1 MRNHTS
7 PPHGIIHPPGLV
19 FLPLCL
25 LMITVL
31 GILVPITLAQG
42 YQIDRKVFLPTP
54 EMHLIAG
61 EGKQGVLLSHEEYQR
76 LIKEAS
82 PCNRGV
88 KPELPLRAAYES
100 VTGEG
105 LFLSSDTGE
114 CVQIDLAYRV
124 RVLSATWNGVPFTF
138 KGTAPIQLEASSRW
152 LVDNKTGHL
161 FLYGSGTHMVSV
173 RLLVPVKKEGGKS
186 HFSFEAPRVPS
197 GSIQINLTGR
207 QEVRGSVP
215 VHTTW
220 EKTQTVVKVSMGG
233 NARVE
238 LEWFP
243 AKGREFPQ
251 ETAVF
256 AQSHL
261 AYSIQDGV
269 LQITGS
275 LGFSTL
281 AGDLPETVSFVIP
294 PNGNLRKLAG
304 ASIRDWQIK
313 DHQVTLMRG
322 SGEGSRLDAEITIE
336 VPFSPGGFPVQLP
349 VLEVPHVTRHYG
361 EIAVVGSP
369 GLRLRID
376 NASNLE
382 GIDTAI
388 FFGKE
393 IESKERFLACF
404 RFFTE
409 PVALSILCQRDIR
422 SLETVVDNW
431 VEFRKDAIHF
441 ERKIGLIQLRGETPR
456 VTLKVPQEEE
466 FASLV
471 DAQGQPVELDIRQVS
486 GEQQLQIELT
496 HPLKAGQRLAYVL
509 QTTLCPIGYHDL
521 NRDGLNVLAGPVEI
535 QEASSISGLLV
546 VGAKDSLQL
555 TDLEWGEMEPAPKP
569 PQYPNAIQ
577 SFSYRG
583 HAELLVHVSR
593 KPAETRAQVL
603 MSLLPKEGF
612 LSVHG
617 EVTYFLEGG
626 EQKEFQLAFPKGFGN
641 SFFPESE
648 LISERAMAQTGTGD
662 VWNLILRD
670 EVNGEFEVYFH
681 GEIPM
686 NGEIT
691 SPEVSIPG
699 ARRERGYIIVEANT
713 QTEIEFKTEGLSSLD
728 PTGDNLPRMRSY
740 TPSRRLIA
748 AFEYFVHPYSLLL
761 NATRHT
767 PEPVLSA
774 MADSLALTT
783 VLSKDGLARSQAVY
797 ALRGVRIPFLSVNL
811 PEGSELW
818 TARVAGEPVKPMKG
832 EEGSIQIPLGDWLKR
847 DTAVEV
853 GLVYETRMEPL
864 GKAGSFEVFAPK
876 LLNTVPVAETT
887 WKLYLPEEYLY
898 SVLDSDLKEQKG
910 ISPDPLI
917 LTSLKT
923 GISLIAQPN
932 FLASQRRISDYYLV
946 DTTRQFRGMGYMGGG
961 GGGGTLPLP
970 PQLQVGDKLDAAG
983 NPYVIE
989 GFDTSASEQMPSQDW
1004 SRDLERA
1011 VPSINPPVL
1020 NQEEFSMDGD
1030 NLHLAPKEQ
1039 AGSRTESE
1047 QMGRLDVVK
1056 LPTPP
1061 PPAEGVQQ
1069 VQVPTSGAGEI
1080 ADKKES
1086 ARAAGLLPLDI
1097 QLGFQGVEYV
1107 FRDLR
1112 AGEHISMGFRRVES
1126 QYRWDYLKVLFAALL
1141 FFLVIRERSLLRRSV
1156 WAVFILSTAPFVLG
1170 DEWTP
1175 LCNQLLMG
1183 VFLGVCLA
1191 VVVRIR
1197 DRWLPRAG
1205 QIASL
1210 LLLVMG
1216 SAAYAETS
1224 TVYIPYNFH
1233 HPESATAEAR
1243 YWLPYEDFTKLWK
1256 AAKANLQKTGT
1267 EAGPVAFSLD
1277 RAEYVFTVRESRVTL
1292 KASYR
1297 ITHASGGW
1305 VSIPFPFERTRI
1317 ESALLDGQSAL
1328 LEEREGGCWLHLEK
1342 QGPHLFEV
1350 VSSYPC
1356 KPGALSG
1363 AVSLKIPPVILS
1375 TVKVILP
1382 REQLGASIQP
1392 RIGGVDSQ
1400 IVDGHKEI
1408 VAAIGNT
1415 PLVEVRWYPEASRE
1429 RPPVPV
1435 KSNIQI
1441 QHSVVGQVENW
1452 KADVTLHFQGE
1463 KRAEFLLQ
1471 PDPSLSITSVQASN
1485 LASWTQEEKEGQKTL
1500 QVQLLEEVADTAH
1513 IQLTAE
1519 RVVDATHREV
1529 PLVLLPDAL
1538 ETTFRIT
1545 LFSAPWLDL
1554 RVETTEVRRA
1564 GNPGVELPNLHTV
1577 GAFETESP
1585 LSVLRYE
1592 VLQRRQETSWRLD
1605 YLFQVSSRKIE
1616 ETVLANLE
1624 VRKHP
1629 LFRMSLAIPAGY
1641 RCERIEGPDIK
1652 DWWQEPGE
1660 DMREARVQVDFR
1672 SGLLGATTLIIH
1684 LVNQSPEDLDILSIA
1699 PVRFIPENPDS
1710 LTKVEGTVVI
1720 ASHRSVTPH
1729 PVEETGLVSTT
1740 LCDDQTP
1747 PGQCQVG
1754 GKLVVMPPLEKKLAY
1769 RAEVPRFSAKFRLD
1783 RTPYR
1788 YGVVWVTLAEAHET
1802 WISYSTHIQL
1812 KVLQGSIRTWEF
1824 LAPASLGEIEVQ
1836 GDLVREVSSQ
1846 VEGESRRYK
1855 VQMDSEL
1862 FSETSLV
1869 LTHEVPIQG
1878 PATVPHLSFP
1888 GVERSNGYLLTA
1900 NDSSYELKVQPKGA
1914 LERAQR
1920 SDIPFLPR
1928 ETGILDSFKVFR
1940 EDWNLEL
1947 DLARTVSAE
1956 TLDALIDWVDME
1968 TLIRRDGTCLT
1979 QASIRISNKSLQFLS
1994 IQLPKGAD
2002 LLSLNVAGEASGA
2015 NTTQREG
2022 ESILL
2027 VPLIKTAPGQLSFV
2041 IEVVYELTL
2050 RGPLSLLNHLAF
2062 EGPKILD
2069 IPVAQT
2075 LWTFYVPEDYEPYW
2089 LRGNMEETT
2098 QTLRE
2103 YSKLASLEEERQQ
2116 LKALIVGDYDLSTRR
2131 RAYEN
2136 YEKASEQVV
2145 EQQTQ
2150 LLGRDTFQEAQKN
2163 RRLKGKAG
2171 GIQQE
2176 LGKTS
2181 QKITSNIQEE
2191 DGDEFRTKVEILK
2204 REVQTQE
2211 EARKVPQARFS
2222 QSSSSGQAR
2231 GWFSNLLS
2239 PTPAPSAPQ
2248 QAAEYQQ
2255 ISSNTYFYGA
2265 PVSGTVKGVPQA
2277 RGKTSQYL
2285 NLSQSGTQQD
2295 LYESRI
2301 SASNSAIVEDLG
2313 LQREETSF
2321 DDRFTQQQERFAGA
2335 GQFQLQS
2342 DSMQIQQQSQSMP
2355 ETPSLVG
2362 GAAGLAPGQAVDQAP
2377 QMEPPR
2383 RKAESQL
2390 SATGAYSIPVR
2401 FPREGNPVTFKKL
2414 HSEAKVEFYALD
2426 HEVSGTTLRAVV
2438 VLLTAVLLWAVMTI
2452 LSWPSIRQ
2460 HIHRRWFDYI
2470 GLMGVFCLIF
2480 TPVLGMGLLAVWL
2493 VIRFGRVYIRSFTAG
2508 PVR

>member
-1 MRNHTS
+1 MRNHSS
-7 PPHGIIHPPGLV
+7 PPHGIIHPPGV
-19 FLPLCL
+19 SFSTMEQRQFPAIYRWCL

-31 GILVPITLAQG
+31 GLFLPIAFAEG
-42 YQIDRKVFLPTP
+42 YQIERKVFLPTP
-54 EMHLIAG
+54 EMHLISG
-61 EGKQGVLLSHEEYQR
+61 EDKQGVLLSHEEYQR

-82 PCNRGV
+82 PDNQGV
-88 KPELPLRAAYES
+88 KPESPLRAAYES

-105 LFLSSDTGE
+105 LLLSSDTGE
-114 CVQIDLAYRV
+114 CVQIDMVYRV
-124 RVLSATWNGVPFTF
+124 RILSATWSGVPFGF
-138 KGTAPIQLEASSRW
+138 RNTAPTQMESPSRW
-152 LVDNKTGHL
+152 LLDNRSGLL
-161 FLYGSGTHMVSV
+161 FLFGPGTHEISV
-173 RLLVPVKKEGGKS
+173 RLLVPIKKEGGRTRLFFDS
-186 HFSFEAPRVPS
+186 PRIP
-197 GSIQINLTGR
+197 TGVILIR
-207 QEVRGSVP
+207 LPGKQEVQGSVP
-215 VHTTW
+215 VHNTW
-220 EKTQTVVKVSMGG
+220 EETQTVAKVAMGG

-243 AKGREFPQ
+243 AKGGESPQ
-251 ETAVF
+251 KTAIF

-281 AGDLPETVSFVIP
+281 AGDLPETVRFLIP
-294 PNGNLRKLAG
+294 PNGNLRKLTG
-304 ASIRDWQIK
+304 PYIRDWQIK
-313 DHQVTLMRG
+313 DRQVTLMRG
-322 SGEGSRLDAEITIE
+322 TSEGNRLDAEITIE
-336 VPFSPGGFPVQLP
+336 VPFTPSGVAAQLP
-349 VLEVPHVTRHYG
+349 VLEAPEVTRHYG

-369 GLRLRID
+369 GLRLRLD
-376 NASNLE
+376 KTSNLE
-382 GIDTAI
+382 AIDTVI

-393 IESKERFLACF
+393 IETRDRFLASF

-409 PVALSILCQRDIR
+409 PVAMSILCLREVR
-422 SLETVVDNW
+422 SLEAVVDNW
-431 VEFRKDAIHF
+431 VEFRKDAIHY
-441 ERKIGLIQLRGETPR
+441 ERKIGLIQQRGETPR

-466 FASLV
+466 FTSLV
-471 DAQGQPVELDIRQVS
+471 DEQGQPVELDIHQGS
-486 GEQQLQIELT
+486 GEQQLQIDLT
-496 HPLKAGQRLAYVL
+496 HPLKAGQRLGYVL
-509 QTTLCPIGYHDL
+509 QTTLCPATYHEL
-521 NRDGLNVLAGPVEI
+521 SNEGLNVLIGPVEI

-546 VGAKDSLQL
+546 VGATNSLQL
-555 TDLEWGEMEPAPKP
+555 TDLEWGEMESAPKP
-569 PQYPNAIQ
+569 PQYPDAIQ

-603 MSLLPKEGF
+603 LSLLPKEGF

-626 EQKEFQLAFPKGFGN
+626 GQREFQLAFSKGLGA
-641 SFFPESE
+641 SLFPESE
-648 LISERAMAQTGTGD
+648 LISERAMTQTEMGD
-662 VWNLILRD
+662 VWKLILRD
-670 EVNGEFEVYFH
+670 ETKGEFKVHFH

-686 NGEIT
+686 NGEVFA
-691 SPEVSIPG
+691 PEVWVPG
-699 ARRERGYIIVEANT
+699 ARRERGYLIVEANT
-713 QTEIEFKTEGLSSLD
+713 ETEIEFKTEGLSSLD
-728 PTGDNLPRMRSY
+728 PTSESLPRMSSY

-748 AFEYFVHPYSLLL
+748 AFEYFVRPYSLHLK
-761 NATRHT
+761 ATRHT

-774 MADSLALTT
+774 MADSLTLTT

-797 ALRGVRIPFLSVNL
+797 ALRGVRVPFLTANL

-818 TARVAGEPVKPMKG
+818 TARVAGEPVKPMSG

-853 GLVYETRMEPL
+853 GLVYETQMEPL
-864 GKAGSFEVFAPK
+864 GKAGSFEVFAPH
-876 LLNTVPVAETT
+876 LSGSVPVAETT
-887 WKLYLPEEYLY
+887 WRLYLPEEYLY
-898 SVLDSDLKEQKG
+898 SVLDSDLKEQKTEF
-910 ISPDPLI
+910 PDPLI
-917 LTSLKT
+917 LASLKSS
-923 GISLIAQPN
+923 IDFLAQPN
-932 FLASQRRISDYYLV
+932 YLASQRRISDYRLI
-946 DTTRQFRGMGYMGGG
+946 DTTRQFRGMAYMGGR
-961 GGGGTLPLP
+961 GGGGTV
-970 PQLQVGDKLDAAG
+970 PQSPQPQMGDKLDAAG
-983 NPYVIE
+983 KPIVTIGSPYVIE
-989 GFDTSASEQMPSQDW
+989 GFDNSASEQMPSQDW

-1011 VPSINPPVL
+1011 VPSMNPPVVNL
-1020 NQEEFSMDGD
+1020 DEIEVDADNWQLAQE
-1030 NLHLAPKEQ
+1030 EQ

-1047 QMGRLDVVK
+1047 QMGRPDVAE

-1061 PPAEGVQQ
+1061 PPTEGVQQ
-1069 VQVPTSGAGEI
+1069 IQVPMGGVGEM
-1080 ADKKES
+1080 ADKKVS

-1097 QLGFQGVEYV
+1097 HLGFQGVEYV

-1126 QYRWDYLKVLFAALL
+1126 QYRWDFLKVLFAALL
-1141 FFLVIRERSLLRRSV
+1141 FFMVIRERNLLKRTV
-1156 WAVFILSTAPFVLG
+1156 WAVFILSAVPFALG

-1175 LCNQLLMG
+1175 LCNQLIMG

-1191 VVVRIR
+1191 LAVRIR
-1197 DRWLPRAG
+1197 DHWLPKVG

-1210 LLLVMG
+1210 LLLVMV
-1216 SAAYAETS
+1216 SAANAETS

-1243 YWLPYEDFTKLWK
+1243 YWLPYKDFTRLWK
-1256 AAKANLQKTGT
+1256 AAKVNRQKIDA

-1277 RAEYVFTVRESRVTL
+1277 RADYAFTVGEGSATL

-1297 ITHASGGW
+1297 ITHASGSW

-1317 ESALLDGQSAL
+1317 ESALLDGQPAL

-1342 QGPHLFEV
+1342 QGSHLFEV
-1350 VSSYPC
+1350 LISYPC
-1356 KPGALSG
+1356 KPGALTG
-1363 AVSLKIPPVILS
+1363 AVSLKIPPVFLS
-1375 TVKVILP
+1375 TVRVILTKV
-1382 REQLGASIQP
+1382 QLGASIQP
-1392 RIGGVDSQ
+1392 CIGGVDTKR
-1400 IVDGHKEI
+1400 VDGHKEI
-1408 VAAIGNT
+1408 VAAIGKT
-1415 PLVEVRWYPEASRE
+1415 PALEVRWYPEVSRE

-1435 KSNIQI
+1435 KASAQI

-1463 KRAEFLLQ
+1463 KRSQFLFQ
-1471 PDPSLSITSVQASN
+1471 PHPSLSITSVQASN
-1485 LASWTQEEKEGQKTL
+1485 LASWTQEEKEGQQTL

-1529 PLVLLPDAL
+1529 PLVLLPEAR
-1538 ETTFRIT
+1538 ETTLQIT

-1577 GAFETESP
+1577 GVFETESP
-1585 LSVLRYE
+1585 SSVLRYE
-1592 VLQRRQETSWRLD
+1592 VLQRPQEVTWRLD

-1624 VRKHP
+1624 IKKHL
-1629 LFRMSLAIPAGY
+1629 LFRMRLAIPAGY
-1641 RCERIEGPDIK
+1641 RCERIEGQDIK

-1660 DMREARVQVDFR
+1660 DMREEHVQVDFR
-1672 SGLLGATTLIIH
+1672 SGLLGTTTLIVHLIH
-1684 LVNQSPEDLDILSIA
+1684 LLPEDLTTLTIA

-1729 PVEETGLVSTT
+1729 PVEEAGLVSTT

-1769 RAEVPRFSAKFRLD
+1769 RAEVPSFSAKFQLD
-1783 RTPYR
+1783 RTPHR

-1802 WISYSTHIQL
+1802 WVSYSTHIQL
-1812 KVLQGSIRTWEF
+1812 KVLQGSLRTWEF
-1824 LAPASLGEIEVQ
+1824 LAPATLGEIEVQ

-1869 LTHEVPIQG
+1869 LNHEVQIQG
-1878 PATVPHLSFP
+1878 PATVPHLSFT
-1888 GVERSNGYLLTA
+1888 GAERSNGYLLTA
-1900 NDSSYELKVQPKGA
+1900 NDSSYELKVQSKGA

-1947 DLARTVSAE
+1947 ELVRTVSAE

-1979 QASIRISNKSLQFLS
+1979 QASIRISNKSLQFLA
-1994 IQLPKGAD
+1994 IQLPKDAD

-2041 IEVVYELTL
+2041 IEVVYERTL
-2050 RGPLSLLNHLAF
+2050 HGPLAPWNSLFF

-2075 LWTFYVPEDYEPYW
+2075 LWTFYVPEDYELYW

-2116 LKALIVGDYDLSTRR
+2116 LKTLIVGDYDLSTRR

-2136 YEKASEQVV
+2136 YEKASQQVV
-2145 EQQTQ
+2145 EQQHE
-2150 LLGRDTFQEAQKN
+2150 LMGRDTYQETQRN
-2163 RRLKGKAG
+2163 RRLKGKAA

-2181 QKITSNIQEE
+2181 QKISSNIQQEE
-2191 DGDEFRTKVEILK
+2191 GEEFRVKVESLK
-2204 REVQTQE
+2204 R
-2211 EARKVPQARFS
+2211 
-2222 QSSSSGQAR
+2222 
-2231 GWFSNLLS
+2231 
-2239 PTPAPSAPQ
+2239 
-2248 QAAEYQQ
+2248 
-2255 ISSNTYFYGA
+2255 
-2265 PVSGTVKGVPQA
+2265 
-2277 RGKTSQYL
+2277 
-2285 NLSQSGTQQD
+2285 
-2295 LYESRI
+2295 
-2301 SASNSAIVEDLG
+2301 
-2313 LQREETSF
+2313 
-2321 DDRFTQQQERFAGA
+2321 
-2335 GQFQLQS
+2335 
-2342 DSMQIQQQSQSMP
+2342 
-2355 ETPSLVG
+2355 
-2362 GAAGLAPGQAVDQAP
+2362 
-2377 QMEPPR
+2377 
-2383 RKAESQL
+2383 
-2390 SATGAYSIPVR
+2390 
-2401 FPREGNPVTFKKL
+2401 
-2414 HSEAKVEFYALD
+2414 
-2426 HEVSGTTLRAVV
+2426 
-2438 VLLTAVLLWAVMTI
+2438 
-2452 LSWPSIRQ
+2452 
-2460 HIHRRWFDYI
+2460 
-2470 GLMGVFCLIF
+2470 
-2480 TPVLGMGLLAVWL
+2480 
-2493 VIRFGRVYIRSFTAG
+2493 
-2508 PVR
+2508 